1 MKGKSSH
8 EKSQIKIGKEF
19 TFSKEESR
27 TDNPFDKSLM
37 KSEMDIRFES
47 EAEVEDDPPE
57 RPFRK
62 S

>member
-57 RPFRK
+57 
-62 S
+62 